1 MMETLH
7 RLLDLFSQLLEIGV
21 VHPEVLVAAIIFAIA
36 VVIAAAAVVCTVVLC
51 IPITIIYW
59 VVRFFKW
66 VYWRVYPDR
75 KLTEEYDEDYEE
87 EPRHSRRTPI
97 KDEQDKT
104 LEPIYPDWMN
114 KKGGRLL

>member
-21 VHPEVLVAAIIFAIA
+21 AHPEVLVAAIIFAIA

-59 VVRFFKW
+59 IVHFFQW
-66 VYWRVYPDR
+66 VYWRVHPDR
-75 KLTEEYDEDYEE
+75 KPAEDYDEDCEE

-97 KDEQDKT
+97 KGEQDKT
-104 LEPIYPDWMN
+104 LEPVYPDWMN